1 GGSSRYRFTAILGA
15 LTVATFAAA
24 VALGDAFDGI
34 GQLLYLFGVIMIGA
48 TLLAFVSVRF
58 SSTAPAL
65 KMGVAY
71 PLSNR
76 FRTGMTIAMFSL
88 IVFSL
93 SVFSALNSS
102 FAALMSASGGD
113 GGWDVLTTSTR
124 NSDLTDLS
132 TALKEAQAPV
142 VNDIE
147 ATGSTTVFNANS
159 AVRVTAAD
167 DEAKPFPVLAANNA
181 FLTMPNGQ
189 LGSWVATYANER
201 DVFNAVASD
210 PKLALIDPSVLP
222 DGFNEYEFYVD
233 GLKVSNDHFKPFDLT
248 YTDTATGREAT
259 VTVIGILAI
268 QTDPAISAGVY
279 VNESAYR
286 ATFGEPNYLRTYVKL
301 NDGVKTK
308 QAAQQ
313 IESALITRGVQSE
326 SIRVL
331 LDEAAQEQNAFMR
344 MFQGFMALGLLTGIA
359 ALGVIAFRSVVERRQ
374 QIGMLRAIGYQTG
387 TVAMTFVLE
396 SGFIAVMGILSGV
409 VGGMIIS
416 HNLFTNG
423 QFSGNGI
430 EFAIPWTEIS
440 VITISALF
448 FSLLMT
454 YLPARQAARVPVAEA
469 LRYE

>member
-1 GGSSRYRFTAILGA
+1 
-15 LTVATFAAA
+15 
-24 VALGDAFDGI
+24 
-34 GQLLYLFGVIMIGA
+34 M
-48 TLLAFVSVRF
+48 
-58 SSTAPAL
+58 APAL

-93 SVFSALNSS
+93 SVFSALNNS
-102 FAALMSASGGD
+102 FNDLITANGGD
-113 GGWDVLTTSTR
+113 GGWDVLTNSSR
-124 NSDLTDLS
+124 NSNLS
-132 TALKEAQAPV
+132 SLDTALKEAQAPV

-147 ATGSTTVFNANS
+147 ATGSTTVFTANS
-159 AVRVTAAD
+159 TVRVTNDD
-167 DEAKPFPVLAANNA
+167 DEAKQFPVLAADNG
-181 FLTMPNGQ
+181 FLTSKNAK
-189 LGSWVATYANER
+189 LGSWAEGYDNER
-201 DVFNAVASD
+201 DVYNAVATDS
-210 PKLALIDPSVLP
+210 KLALVDPSVVP
-222 DGFNEYEFYVD
+222 GGFNEYEFTVD
-233 GLKVSNDHFKPFDLT
+233 GLEVEGKRFEPFDLT
-248 YTDTATGREAT
+248 YTNTETGQEAT
-259 VTVIGILAI
+259 VTVIGVLSI
-268 QTDPAISAGVY
+268 QIDSAVSAGVY
-279 VNESAYR
+279 VNDAAYR
-286 ATFGEPNYLRTYVKL
+286 ATFGTPDYLRTYVKL
-301 NDGVKTK
+301 NDGVKAK
-308 QAAQQ
+308 PAAQQ
-313 IESALITRGVQSE
+313 IEAALITRGVQADSV
-326 SIRVL
+326 RVL
-331 LDEAAQEQNAFMR
+331 LDEMASTNTSFMR

-430 EFAIPWTEIS
+430 EFAIPWTEITL
-440 VITISALF
+440 ITGSALL

-454 YLPARQAARVPVAEA
+454 WIPARQAAKVPVAEA